1 MRLPSTRPFGPRAS
15 GAWAAFGLLL
25 SSLLCRASW
34 SAEAGGPGSPYIDAQ
49 RAEARSDFAQAESLY
64 DRALAQDP
72 ANTAALFGRARMRSW
87 RGRFD
92 AAIQDY
98 RAGLNRD
105 PTNPQA
111 LSGLG
116 WTYAWSHH
124 FDEAVP
130 VFQRLGQ
137 LHPFDLD
144 ARKGLAYV
152 ALWRGDSRDAR
163 RQFEALARE
172 DQGNPDYVLAIGQA
186 AFQAGDLAAARDAF
200 TEALRLQPDLA
211 AARSGLASVEQA
223 RVQRSPALMVLGGRS
238 SSGDQSHT
246 GLRYAQL
253 ALQVDPALRLWVIHD
268 RGVGYDLFTPDRRL
282 LNSSQ
287 TTFGGLWNYTHK
299 LGARLEAGFRS
310 LPGETDPVVTG
321 EQIFFLG
328 DTIPKAGFW
337 WTRTGGRSLWV
348 VDAGVYRRFGPHF
361 SLEPTLYEGYD
372 GVNHESRGALLGTW
386 TTSRQWQ
393 VGLGGALGWKQSG
406 TGHRRVDRIF
416 GNLIVPLDPRW
427 TLQFYGWREKTQGL
441 GQQTVLA
448 AGFTVYL

>member
-1 MRLPSTRPFGPRAS
+1 MRLPSTRAPW
-15 GAWAAFGLLL
+15 AWAAYGLLAT
-25 SSLLCRASW
+25 SLLCRASW
-34 SAEAGGPGSPYIDAQ
+34 SAEAGGTDSPYIEAQ
-49 RAEARSDFAQAESLY
+49 RAEARSDFASAETLY
-64 DRALAQDP
+64 DRALAQEP
-72 ANTAALFGRARMRSW
+72 GNTAALFGRARMRSW
-87 RGRFD
+87 RGNFE
-92 AAIQDY
+92 AAIRDY
-98 RAGLNRD
+98 REGLARD

-124 FDEAVP
+124 FDEAVGI
-130 VFQRLGQ
+130 FERLEKQ
-137 LHPFDLD
+137 EPYYLD

-163 RQFEALARE
+163 RQFETLAKE

-186 AFQAGDLAAARDAF
+186 AFQEGDLNAARDAYA
-200 TEALRLQPDLA
+200 EALRLKPDLA

-223 RVQRSPALMVLGGRS
+223 RVQRSPSLMVLGGRS

-287 TTFGGLWNYTHK
+287 TTFGGLWNYTHN

-348 VDAGVYRRFGPHF
+348 VDAGVFRRFGPHF
-361 SLEPTLYEGYD
+361 SLEPTIYEGYD
-372 GVNHESRGALLGTW
+372 GTNHETRGALLATW
-386 TTSRQWQ
+386 TTARQWQ
-393 VGLGGALGWKQSG
+393 LGLGGAFGYKQSA
-406 TGHRRVDRIF
+406 TGSRRVDRIF
-416 GNLIVPLDPRW
+416 GNVIVPLDARW
-427 TLQFYGWREKTQGL
+427 TLQFYGWRENTQGL
-441 GQQTVLA
+441 VQQTVLA